1 MSGLLTKLLP
11 TNPQGTSKAALK
23 IRDHIPLMIALMT
36 IIAKQ
41 LKMLMRIVI
50 ATEKHRMIALMT
62 TIAKQ
67 LKMLMRTVIATEKE
81 RRMSGLLTKLL
92 ATNLQGTSK
101 AGLKIRGHN
110 LLMIALM
117 TTIAKQLKTL
127 MRTAIA
133 TEKQRRMSGLLTKLL
148 ATNLQGTSKAGL
160 KIRGRIPLS
169 GLLLKMLNATEKQ
182 R

>member
-23 IRDHIPLMIALMT
+23 IRDHIPLMIALKT
-36 IIAKQ
+36 I
-41 LKMLMRIVI
+41 
-50 ATEKHRMIALMT
+50 
-62 TIAKQ
+62 IAKQ

-92 ATNLQGTSK
+92 ATNLQGMSK

-117 TTIAKQLKTL
+117 TTITKQLKT
-127 MRTAIA
+127 
-133 TEKQRRMSGLLTKLL
+133 
-148 ATNLQGTSKAGL
+148 
-160 KIRGRIPLS
+160 
-169 GLLLKMLNATEKQ
+169 
-182 R
+182 

>member
-1 MSGLLTKLLP
+1 MSRLLTKLLP
-11 TNPQGTSKAALK
+11 TNLQGTSKAALK
-23 IRDHIPLMIALMT
+23 IRDHIPLMIALKT
-36 IIAKQ
+36 TIAKQ
-41 LKMLMRIVI
+41 LKTLMRIVI
-50 ATEKHRMIALMT
+50 ATEKHR
-62 TIAKQ
+62 
-67 LKMLMRTVIATEKE
+67 
-81 RRMSGLLTKLL
+81 
-92 ATNLQGTSK
+92 
-101 AGLKIRGHN
+101 
-110 LLMIALM
+110 MIALM

-169 GLLLKMLNATEKQ
+169 GLLIKMLSTSEKQ